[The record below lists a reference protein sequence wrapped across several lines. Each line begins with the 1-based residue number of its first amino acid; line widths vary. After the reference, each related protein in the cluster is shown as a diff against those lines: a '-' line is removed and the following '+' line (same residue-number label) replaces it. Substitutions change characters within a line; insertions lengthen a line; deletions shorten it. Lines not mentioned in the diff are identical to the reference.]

1 MPDHAVTFARVGVAA
16 RSASLTKELPMTVI
30 PASALSPLELNQ
42 LGHNLAAEVRRDQ
55 RDIEAI
61 NRSLATLGEE
71 LDDQAIEAA
80 CRSEHVAS

>member
-1 MPDHAVTFARVGVAA
+1 MPDHAVTLARVGGAA
-16 RSASLTKELPMTVI
+16 RPASLTKELPMTVI
-30 PASALSPLELNQ
+30 PANALSPFELNQ

-55 RDIEAI
+55 RDVDAM

-71 LDDQAIEAA
+71 LDDEAVEAA